1 MGIDGNNEFF
11 GVTAQFLLIA
21 ALGIAPTTQLQP
33 SNYSLLFFVTLHGGR
48 TFGPIPDYPT
58 IIGACCIVGGGLF
71 ALMSRRRHF
80 KSQN

>member
-11 GVTAQFLLIA
+11 GVAAQFLLIA

-58 IIGACCIVGGGLF
+58 IIGAFCIVGGGLF